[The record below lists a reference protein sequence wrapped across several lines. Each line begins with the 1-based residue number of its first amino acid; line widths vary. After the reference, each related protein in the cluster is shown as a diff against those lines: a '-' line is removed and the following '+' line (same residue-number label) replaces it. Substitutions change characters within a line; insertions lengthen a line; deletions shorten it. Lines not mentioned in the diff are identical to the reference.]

1 MPLSSFFMER
11 EVDERAARED
21 RGAVKA
27 VEVPRQRDVAA
38 RTREDF
44 IIMDGTVD
52 GGGSR
57 GLWKNEI

>member
-1 MPLSSFFMER
+1 MSSFFIER
-11 EVDERAARED
+11 EVGERAARGD

-44 IIMDGTVD
+44 IIMDGLLTEAVD
-52 GGGSR
+52 TDYGIMT
-57 GLWKNEI
+57 NE